1 MDYEEEEN
9 DFKGIKILKN
19 LQFDIKKKIENLK
32 NIVQKQNNSEINRD
46 N

>member
-32 NIVQKQNNSEINRD
+32 NIV
-46 N
+46 

>member
-1 MDYEEEEN
+1 MDYEEE